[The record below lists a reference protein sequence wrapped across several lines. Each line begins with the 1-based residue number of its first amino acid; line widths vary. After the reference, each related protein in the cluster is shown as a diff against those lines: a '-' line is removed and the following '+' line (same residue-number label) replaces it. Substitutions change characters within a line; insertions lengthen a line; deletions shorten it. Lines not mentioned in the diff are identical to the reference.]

1 MKKILSMMAIAAMV
15 CGAFTACDDDD
26 ENKTEN
32 TPKQAIEAT
41 ATATSITVTVN
52 PELLKGG
59 EVNADVET
67 VHSIIPDGAP
77 NGYKVGLLSVSSV
90 NEYVSDFGDEGD
102 DPSAREN
109 IVYVAEMILE
119 DAEVMTEST
128 PVTFTETGSFMYN
141 LYGGDNVA
149 AGSDYYVVVAPVDE
163 DGAAWDEV
171 IVYETITT
179 PAE

>member
-41 ATATSITVTVN
+41 ATATSVTVTVN

-59 EVNADVET
+59 EVNADSEDLHAT
-67 VHSIIPDGAP
+67 IPDGAP
-77 NGYKVGLLSVSSV
+77 NGYKVGLLSVSTV
-90 NEYVSDFGDEGD
+90 ENYAEFEEL
-102 DPSAREN
+102 DPNAKET
-109 IVYVAEMILE
+109 ITFVAEEILG

-128 PVTFTETGSFMYN
+128 PVTFTETGSFFYA
-141 LYGGDNVA
+141 YGGDEVA
-149 AGSDYYVVVAPVDE
+149 AGNDYYVVVAPVDE
-163 DGAAWDEV
+163 EGAAWDEV
-171 IVYETITT
+171 IVYEKITT